1 VQLPHLPNEYR
12 EQYVQRN
19 ILSAEAL
26 AQAFGDGS
34 QGRPRLSP
42 SLICTQR

>member
-26 AQAFGDGS
+26 AAFGDGS